1 MIRFPYAQDG
11 EPQPGKVPVQVH
23 VYGNGDHDAALNEA
37 EGEVN
42 AFLDAVRLSPAPQ
55 HRRESP
61 LNSGGSVRMYAVNDV
76 ITVEVFTE
84 SRKTGGEGFFGG
96 ILVKLNVVRNES
108 EFRRDCMKDAPPG
121 SSLNRHDLK
130 LPISHSKFGGESNTR
145 PGRPA
150 VPGVT
155 DEDQA
160 EWLVLQIAKD
170 KPLGVDPFNTE
181 AIKIFRIAAP
191 WFGSVVEYGLGATFP
206 ITTSAETTENRY
218 LMSASGAVDGNGEL
232 ALVNFCLCGQLV
244 DDIPAFGVAPFGTYA
259 PSTPDTTEYTAK
271 DFSIYAVDFVP
282 DSFETAYAAGGIVIA
297 AAGNKLGAL
306 NTAEK
311 TSTSPP
317 VWKILDVKTR
327 GNDFGATFTDVTS
340 PDGTRTITCI
350 GGSNGVGG
358 RSGYTVSIKP
368 VTNGFPIITGSISPG
383 STEPIFTVVPGI
395 ETYSKSMSGTASGLL
410 SDPIPPLLTQ
420 SAHGYTT
427 ITQTMSCS
435 SVYRPT
441 EFIRRKDEYTGAV
454 WPRETVE
461 TLTFSA
467 SNSNMSMTS
476 ESNYMSVDAS
486 SIDYT
491 TLFSVFTE
499 PIVPAAETSASLKL
513 RRLVGPMYSAKV
525 RTNWMDKTSSTI
537 AAGSSGIPGAA
548 NFIASCTWHWGEL
561 PESYKIIRPDGATI
575 YDWGDIKL
583 KFPSHAEPLWGP
595 LEAPAY
601 VSRPFASLP
610 VEPMNAPGAINELSY
625 PGAADVTPPEYLAS
639 ASRYHPGGY
648 PQLGIYGSWTD
659 PPLPYYVPDATA
671 LAPWYM
677 NRPQDA
683 SWSFTASFNPA
694 FRHPASSTVSAGGM
708 ASMFPTSRYAD
719 GVYQRA
725 WAAGADS
732 SVQAGLPFAWPVAMT
747 DTVLLGA
754 VQGPYRGNM
763 LGANSLNR
771 PVPWMGPGP
780 VNDWYIRDPRT
791 GGFIAQMYWAAE
803 VPDDPAEW
811 DLLGNPTV
819 DRTFPISCE
828 IIVGNDLG
836 TVPLAALLNEWMQ
849 LGETSNALHESLPPS
864 YNLVFID
871 DRNARQAMLI

>member
-42 AFLDAVRLSPAPQ
+42 AFLDAVRLSPASQ

-61 LNSGGSVRMYAVNDV
+61 LNGGGSVRMHAMNDV

-108 EFRRDCMKDAPPG
+108 EFRRDCMKDPPPG

-130 LPISHSKFGGESNTR
+130 LPISHSKFGGESAVR

-206 ITTSAETTENRY
+206 ITTSAEATENRY

-317 VWKILDVKTR
+317 AWKILDVKAR

-368 VTNGFPIITGSISPG
+368 VTNGFPIITGSISSG

-427 ITQTMSCS
+427 ITQTMNCS
-435 SVYRPT
+435 SVFRPT

-461 TLTFSA
+461 TLTYA
-467 SNSNMSMTS
+467 AADLNVSMTS
-476 ESNYMSVDAS
+476 ESNSMSVS
-486 SIDYT
+486 GGGPFLEYTVFVEPSI
-491 TLFSVFTE
+491 
-499 PIVPAAETSASLKL
+499 PAAATSASLKL
-513 RRLVGPMYSAKV
+513 RRLVGPMYSVKT
-525 RTNWMDKTSSTI
+525 RSNWMDKTSSTV
-537 AAGSSGIPGAA
+537 AVHSGGDYTADFHA
-548 NFIASCTWHWGEL
+548 TGTWHWGEL
-561 PESYKIIRPDGATI
+561 TDTYKIVRPDGGTV
-575 YDWGDIKL
+575 YDWGNLRL
-583 KFPSHAEPLWGP
+583 KFPTHAHALWDA
-595 LEAPAY
+595 LETAAY
-601 VSRPFASLP
+601 VSRPFAQLP
-610 VEPMNAPGAINELSY
+610 IEPMAHPRRVDEFSGYIGSN
-625 PGAADVTPPEYLAS
+625 DVSPPEYLAS
-639 ASRYHPGGY
+639 SSRYHPGGY

-754 VQGPYRGNM
+754 VQAAYRAGM

-771 PVPWMGPGP
+771 PTTFMGAGP

-864 YNLVFID
+864 YDLVFID
-871 DRNARQAMLI
+871 DRGAQVTMLI